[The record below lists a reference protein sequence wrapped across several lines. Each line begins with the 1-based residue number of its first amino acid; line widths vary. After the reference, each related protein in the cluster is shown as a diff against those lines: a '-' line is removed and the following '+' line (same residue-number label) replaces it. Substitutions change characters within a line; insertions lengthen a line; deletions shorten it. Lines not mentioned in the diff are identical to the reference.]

1 MSRGLT
7 DLTRLRRLRR
17 LGALAIAAAGLVNL
31 VSATTPPLRDR
42 LRFVRHLIPLE
53 VPQAAAALVALAGLG
68 LLLLSRGLR
77 RGQRRAWRLSIVLL
91 AGSALLHLV
100 KGADLEEAAIAALGA
115 ALLVHNRD
123 AFRVASDRGS
133 ALRAFVA
140 PAIGA
145 AVAEG
150 GSGDMGTLEMA

>member
-1 MSRGLT
+1 MLSRGLT

-77 RGQRRAWRLSIVLL
+77 RGQGPL
-91 AGSALLHLV
+91 
-100 KGADLEEAAIAALGA
+100 
-115 ALLVHNRD
+115 
-123 AFRVASDRGS
+123 F
-133 ALRAFVA
+133 
-140 PAIGA
+140 IG
-145 AVAEG
+145 
-150 GSGDMGTLEMA
+150 